1 MNNEMVFIAVLQ
13 RPKLIKGVLIRRY
26 KRFLADVRLTDG
38 SMVSS
43 KTLLKFARNFAI
55 ITTLW

>member
-38 SMVSS
+38 SMASS